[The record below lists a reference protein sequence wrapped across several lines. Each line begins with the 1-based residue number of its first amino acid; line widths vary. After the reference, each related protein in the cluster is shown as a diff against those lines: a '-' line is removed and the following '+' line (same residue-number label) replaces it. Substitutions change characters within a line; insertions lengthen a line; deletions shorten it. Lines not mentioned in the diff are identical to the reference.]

1 MTLTKVVL
9 SVAESDWSP
18 LKMLQTQVCCHS
30 EAKKTLMFGTDKD
43 LLQGPFKENQ
53 DPCGSKKPELSN
65 SFQGMVFNSK
75 IWGEGCRV
83 CDFLLI
89 GR

>member
-9 SVAESDWSP
+9 NVTERDWSP
-18 LKMLQTQVCCHS
+18 LKSCKPRFVVIVRPN
-30 EAKKTLMFGTDKD
+30 KTLMFGTDKD

-53 DPCGSKKPELSN
+53 DPYGSKKPELSN